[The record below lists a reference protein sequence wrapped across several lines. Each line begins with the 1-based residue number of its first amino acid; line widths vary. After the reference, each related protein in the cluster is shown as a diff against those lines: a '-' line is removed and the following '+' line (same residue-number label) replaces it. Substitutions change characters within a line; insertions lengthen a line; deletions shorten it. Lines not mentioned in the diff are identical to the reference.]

1 MSFLSL
7 VVSTIT
13 AILTVWVGIVL
24 LGIINLIFLH
34 RPTRF
39 IPDKRKPD
47 RKPSAQI
54 LVLGDIGRSP
64 RMQYHA
70 LSIANHGGEVQLI
83 GYHGK
88 LERLKFQKSFNKAAI
103 TDTVFRVCPVAC
115 SHQTRKGQ
123 GSWSWSPR
131 AIHQEAAFPYCC
143 SSQNL
148 SAAWAIALSSALCY

>member
-13 AILTVWVGIVL
+13 AILTVWVGIVF

-39 IPDKRKPD
+39 IPDKRRPD
-47 RKPSAQI
+47 RKPSVQI

-88 LERLKFQKSFNKAAI
+88 LEHLDYQIFQEAAF
-103 TDTVFRVCPVAC
+103 TDALLRVCPVAC

-123 GSWSWSPR
+123 GPWSWSSR
-131 AIHQEAAFPYCC
+131 AIHQEVSFPYCC
-143 SSQNL
+143 PSQNL
-148 SAAWAIALSSALCY
+148 SAAWAIALSTPLRY